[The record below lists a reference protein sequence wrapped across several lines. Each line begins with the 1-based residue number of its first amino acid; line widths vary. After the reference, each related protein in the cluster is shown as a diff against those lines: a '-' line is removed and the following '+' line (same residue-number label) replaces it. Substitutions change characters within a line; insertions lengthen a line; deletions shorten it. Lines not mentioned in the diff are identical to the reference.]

1 MYLSIETSSLV
12 SSIAL
17 GTKTVLKGELTVQAS
32 LTHSEQLVPHI
43 NSLLEMCN
51 VKKTDLK
58 GIIVSIGPGSFTGL
72 RIGLATAKS
81 MAYGLQIPI
90 VGVMT
95 MKAMAYNAM
104 YADRLIAVWIDAQK
118 NNVYEALYRFTGEQL
133 QEIQSPEVKDFD
145 EALEYLASKEEDVL
159 FIGDGAYYDKDEIE
173 EHSEYF
179 KVAPPAMAIPRA
191 QSLLT
196 AGIKRLERGEF
207 DDVMSVVPYY
217 IRKSEA
223 EVLWEKKHAKDGEG
237 K

>member
-17 GTKTVLKGELTVQAS
+17 GTKTTLKGEITVQAS

-51 VKKTDLK
+51 VKKTELK

-72 RIGLATAKS
+72 RIGLATAKA

-90 VGVMT
+90 VGIVT

-104 YADRLIAVWIDAQK
+104 FSDRLIAVWIDAQK
-118 NNVYEALYRFTGEQL
+118 NNVYQALYRFTGEQL
-133 QEIQSPEVKDFD
+133 EEIEAPNVKDFD
-145 EALEYLASKEEDVL
+145 NALEELSERNEDIL
-159 FIGDGAYYDKDEIE
+159 FIGDGAYYEQEEIE
-173 EHSEYF
+173 EYSEFF
-179 KVAPPAMAIPRA
+179 KVAPPAMAIPRGQA
-191 QSLLT
+191 LLH
-196 AGIKRLERGEF
+196 AGIKRFERGEF
-207 DDVMSVVPYY
+207 DDLMTVVPFYL
-217 IRKSEA
+217 RRSEA
-223 EVLWEKKHAKDGEG
+223 EVMWEKRHANNGEE

>member
-17 GTKTVLKGELTVQAS
+17 GTKTMLKGELTVQAS

-43 NSLLEMCN
+43 DTLLEMCD

-72 RIGLATAKS
+72 RIGLATAKA

-90 VGVMT
+90 VGIVT

-104 YADRLIAVWIDAQK
+104 FADRLIAVWIDAQK
-118 NNVYEALYRFTGEQL
+118 NNVYQALYRFAGDQL
-133 QEIQSPEVKDFD
+133 EEIESPNVKDFD
-145 EALEYLASKEEDVL
+145 LALEELAARDEDVL
-159 FIGDGAYYDKDEIE
+159 FIGDGAYYDQEDIE
-173 EHSEYF
+173 EFSPLF

-191 QSLLT
+191 QALLQ

-207 DDVMSVVPYY
+207 DDVMSVVPFYL
-217 IRKSEA
+217 RRSEA
-223 EVLWEKKHAKDGEG
+223 EVLWEKKHANGGVK